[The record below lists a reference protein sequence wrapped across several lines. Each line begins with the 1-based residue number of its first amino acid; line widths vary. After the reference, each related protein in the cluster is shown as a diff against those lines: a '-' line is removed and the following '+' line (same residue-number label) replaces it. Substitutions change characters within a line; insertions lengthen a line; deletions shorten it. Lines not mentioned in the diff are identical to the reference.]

1 MLQKKTGKTCPSKD
15 ALIAKLAFI
24 GKGTGLTEVVFVFL
38 QRTLTFLDNQLA
50 LVLGQSTN
58 CCEPKPTCMHSVNL
72 SHGHPL
78 L

>member
-1 MLQKKTGKTCPSKD
+1 MSTKVCINCKVCQL
-15 ALIAKLAFI
+15 KLVFI
-24 GKGTGLTEVVFVFL
+24 GKGTGLTEVVFL
-38 QRTLTFLDNQLA
+38 QRTLIYLDNQLA

-58 CCEPKPTCMHSVNL
+58 CCEPKPTCMHSVIL

>member
-1 MLQKKTGKTCPSKD
+1 MSTKVCINCKVYQL
-15 ALIAKLAFI
+15 KLAFI

-38 QRTLTFLDNQLA
+38 QRTLIFLGNQLA

-58 CCEPKPTCMHSVNL
+58 CCEPKPTCMHSVIL